1 MTEPRGMAEGRSAAG
16 ERGAKGARQS
26 GIGVPLFSLASSRG
40 WGIGE
45 FADLPALGSWCA
57 AAGQRSVQLL
67 PLNEISPGETSP
79 YSSMT
84 AMALDPIYIRVA
96 DVPEFAALGGEAA
109 LDAADR
115 QTLADLRSAP
125 LVRYRDVRTLK
136 TRWLRRAY
144 RHFVEAE
151 LVRGTARAAAFR
163 AYEARESWWLD
174 AYVTFRAIHAAR
186 EERAW
191 WDWEPSLAFADPAAV
206 REAAVG
212 LGEERRYRAY
222 LQWVAEAQW
231 QAARAGAAVR
241 VFGDLPFMIS
251 GDSPDVW
258 TRRQEFILDATVG
271 VPPDAFSDT
280 GQDWGLPPWR
290 WQAMQDT
297 GFQWMRARARRTAAL
312 FDGVRIDHLVGLYRV
327 YVRPLDPARPDE
339 FAPPDERTQR
349 ILGATLLAIYQESG
363 VEVIAEDLGT
373 VPDFVRWSMARLG
386 VPGFKV
392 MRWERAWNTPEQ
404 PLIDPASY
412 PEVSVALSGTHDTEP
427 MAEWWRDAPASLR
440 ASLCRVCGLPPETA
454 TEPTPYVPVVRD
466 AVLRALLASASRYV
480 MLPIQDVFG
489 WEARINTPATVGEA
503 NWTWRVPVLIDAWR
517 ESPEWVERA
526 AALAAWSRAGNR

>member
-1 MTEPRGMAEGRSAAG
+1 MSAAPM
-16 ERGAKGARQS
+16 RQS
-26 GIGVPLFSLASSRG
+26 GIGVPLFSLVSTPS

-57 AAGQRSVQLL
+57 AAGQRYVQLL

-84 AMALDPIYIRVA
+84 AMALDPIYIRVP
-96 DVPEFAALGGEAA
+96 DVEDFAGLGGDAA
-109 LDAADR
+109 LDGDDRRVLAQVRAAAR
-115 QTLADLRSAP
+115 
-125 LVRYRDVRTLK
+125 VRYAEVRALK
-136 TRWLRRAY
+136 SKWLRRAY
-144 RHFVEAE
+144 LRFVDEE
-151 LVRGTARAAAFR
+151 LVRGTARGAAFR

-174 AYVTFRAIHAAR
+174 AYVTFRAIHAAH

-191 WDWEPSLAFADPAAV
+191 WDWPPGLAFADTAAV
-206 REAAVG
+206 REAAVA

-222 LQWVAEAQW
+222 LQWIAESQW
-231 QAARAGAAVR
+231 QTARAAAGVR
-241 VFGDLPFMIS
+241 VFGDLPFMVS

-258 TRRQEFILDATVG
+258 TRKQEFMLDATVG

-290 WQAMQDT
+290 WTAMQDT

-327 YVRPLDPARPDE
+327 YVRPIDE
-339 FAPPDERTQR
+339 AQPKVFSPPDERTQSL
-349 ILGATLLAIYQESG
+349 LGAKLLGIYLASG

-373 VPDFVRWSMARLG
+373 VPDFVRWSMARIG

-392 MRWERAWNTPEQ
+392 MRWERAYQEPGQ
-404 PLIDPASY
+404 PLVDPASY
-412 PEVSVALSGTHDTEP
+412 PEVSVALSGTHDTEA
-427 MAEWWRDAPASLR
+427 MAQWWTEAPPSLR
-440 ASLCRVCGLPPETA
+440 ASLLRICHVAAGEGAEPPF
-454 TEPTPYVPVVRD
+454 VPDVRD
-466 AVLRALLASASRYV
+466 AVLRTLLASASRYV

-489 WEARINTPATVGEA
+489 WDARVNTPATVSDA
-503 NWTWRVPVLIDAWR
+503 NWTWRVPVLMDAWR
-517 ESPEWVERA
+517 ASPEWVERA
-526 AALAAWSRAGNR
+526 TALAGWSGKSGRL